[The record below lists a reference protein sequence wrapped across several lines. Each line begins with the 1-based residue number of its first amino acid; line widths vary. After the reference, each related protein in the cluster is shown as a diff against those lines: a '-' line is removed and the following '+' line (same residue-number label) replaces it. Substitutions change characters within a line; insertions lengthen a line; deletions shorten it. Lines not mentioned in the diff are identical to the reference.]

1 MGEII
6 NKETQYKRIIL
17 IVSIILPIAVAALF
31 MIKIDGYNL
40 SFLPTIYA
48 SINGL
53 TAIGLLA
60 ALIAVKQKNFI
71 LHERIIKFC
80 MALSVLFLLLYVTYH
95 ATSESTHFGGEGS
108 VKYIYYFILITH
120 VILSIA
126 VIPFVLY
133 SFLFGITKQLEKH
146 KKLVRFA
153 FPLWLYVAVSGVVVY
168 LMISPYY

>member
-1 MGEII
+1 MIQEDR
-6 NKETQYKRIIL
+6 YRRIIL
-17 IVSIILPIAVAALF
+17 IISIVLPLAVGALF
-31 MIKIDGYNL
+31 LVEIEGFDL
-40 SFLPTIYA
+40 TFLPTIYA

-80 MALSVLFLLLYVTYH
+80 MALSVLFLLLYVAYH

-108 VKYIYYFILITH
+108 VKYIYYLILITH

>member
-1 MGEII
+1 MIQEDR
-6 NKETQYKRIIL
+6 YKRIIL
-17 IVSIILPIAVAALF
+17 IVSILLPLAVGALF
-31 MIKIDGYNL
+31 LVKIDGYNL

-80 MALSVLFLLLYVTYH
+80 MALSVLFLLLYVAYH
-95 ATSESTHFGGEGS
+95 ATSESTRFGGEGS
-108 VKYIYYFILITH
+108 VKYIYYLILITH

>member
-1 MGEII
+1 MIPEDR
-6 NKETQYKRIIL
+6 YKRIIL
-17 IVSIILPIAVAALF
+17 IISILLPLAVGGLF
-31 MIKIDGYNL
+31 LVEIEGFDL
-40 SFLPTIYA
+40 TFLPTIYA

-60 ALIAVKQKNFI
+60 ALVAVKQKNFL

-80 MALSVLFLLLYVTYH
+80 MALSIIFLLLYVAYH
-95 ATSESTHFGGEGS
+95 ATSESTHFGGEGL

-120 VILSIA
+120 IVLSIA

-133 SFLFGITKQLEKH
+133 SFLFGITKQLGKH

-153 FPLWLYVAVSGVVVY
+153 FPLWIYVAITGVVVY
-168 LMISPYY
+168 FMISPYY